1 MSMKYESHLAGS
13 CGGGGFL
20 YNAYVEKFMNVAGML
35 EREREMNCVVYCARL
50 VCGVGVFKNE
60 YFLKYLYHTKEKCL
74 SKNPFAL
81 FF

>member
-35 EREREMNCVVYCARL
+35 ERERDELRRVLRKAGFAAAWVCLKMNT
-50 VCGVGVFKNE
+50 F
-60 YFLKYLYHTKEKCL
+60 
-74 SKNPFAL
+74 
-81 FF
+81 

>member
-35 EREREMNCVVYCARL
+35 ERER
-50 VCGVGVFKNE
+50 
-60 YFLKYLYHTKEKCL
+60 
-74 SKNPFAL
+74 
-81 FF
+81 

>member
-35 EREREMNCVVYCARL
+35 ERERDELRCVLRKAGFAAW
-50 VCGVGVFKNE
+50 VCLNE